1 MELKNPH
8 LTGLISV
15 TKVKTTPDL
24 KYARVYV
31 TMINEKSKKE
41 NLSIL
46 KKSSGYIRSAI
57 AKKINL
63 RNTPELIFE
72 FDDSL
77 VGVINYVVVRHWMG
91 RGKRLIEG
99 EAKNQEL
106 IDKYGEKKR
115 VVYDPKAKTEE
126 QAKEIAE
133 KKLKEWSRMVVTA
146 EQVRLPCA
154 PYMDAVGLMGSI
166 ILSVFGI
173 NIINRRVGLAS
184 VI

>member
-1 MELKNPH
+1 MASNSNRMNKIDEELRKEISSIISMELKNPH

-24 KYARVYV
+24 KFARVYV

-46 KKSSGYIRSAI
+46 KQSSGYIRSAI

-77 VGVINYVVVRHWMG
+77 EYGSR
-91 RGKRLIEG
+91 
-99 EAKNQEL
+99 
-106 IDKYGEKKR
+106 IDEILKDITKDIKK
-115 VVYDPKAKTEE
+115 
-126 QAKEIAE
+126 
-133 KKLKEWSRMVVTA
+133 
-146 EQVRLPCA
+146 
-154 PYMDAVGLMGSI
+154 
-166 ILSVFGI
+166 
-173 NIINRRVGLAS
+173 
-184 VI
+184 

>member
-1 MELKNPH
+1 MASNSNRMNKIDEELRKEISSIISMELKNPH

-15 TKVKTTPDL
+15 TKIKTTPDL

-77 VGVINYVVVRHWMG
+77 EYGSR
-91 RGKRLIEG
+91 
-99 EAKNQEL
+99 
-106 IDKYGEKKR
+106 IDEILKDITKDMKK
-115 VVYDPKAKTEE
+115 
-126 QAKEIAE
+126 
-133 KKLKEWSRMVVTA
+133 
-146 EQVRLPCA
+146 
-154 PYMDAVGLMGSI
+154 
-166 ILSVFGI
+166 
-173 NIINRRVGLAS
+173 
-184 VI
+184 